1 MNSWWARFCRK
12 SWQWLNSLTVTLRI
26 FSIQHDRQGLTE
38 VERISARLDG
48 LAERMNAHDGVT
60 GTLVLSTC
68 NRVEVLL
75 DTDGDVSNSALRTT
89 LNRDLATAPAWD
101 LFLGEAALGHIFR
114 VAAGLDSMVVGEREI
129 AGQLRR
135 ALTHAQEHG
144 HSSLPLTI
152 AIDEA
157 LKTSRRVARETK
169 LEGAGR
175 SVVSSGLQLVDHPDW
190 PAARALIVGTGSYAG
205 AVVAALRTRG
215 VTDITVHSAS
225 GRGAD
230 FAASHTT
237 RHQDCLTTGLA
248 EADLV
253 VTCRGLGNHVISPSD
268 VVRSATFLDL
278 SLKRDVDPEVASIP
292 GVTVVDLA
300 AIQETVGGGIA
311 EDTQRAKAI
320 VNEGIAEALTKLR
333 VRVVDPA
340 VVGLRETVM
349 ALVDDEVSRLPG
361 RSLTHDDA
369 ALALR
374 RLATRL
380 LHIPSTRAKLAA
392 EQGRTDEYLHAMAE
406 LYGIG
411 DDELNPNA
419 LEDQRCPVTH
429 LKVCDLESLPKR
441 EAM

>member
-1 MNSWWARFCRK
+1 M
-12 SWQWLNSLTVTLRI
+12 TLRI
-26 FSIQHDRQGLTE
+26 FSIQHDRQGLSE

-48 LAERMNAHDGVT
+48 VAGQLHAYDGVT
-60 GTLVLSTC
+60 GTVVLSTC
-68 NRVEVLL
+68 NRVEILL
-75 DTDGDVSNSALRTT
+75 DTEGEVPNACLRSALNESFDTP
-89 LNRDLATAPAWD
+89 PAWD
-101 LFLGEAALGHIFR
+101 LFLGEAALGHVFR
-114 VAAGLDSMVVGEREI
+114 VASGLDSMVVGEREI

-135 ALTHAQEHG
+135 ALSEAQDEG
-144 HSSLPLTI
+144 RTSLPLKI
-152 AIDEA
+152 AVDEA

-175 SVVSSGLQLVDHPDW
+175 SVVSAGLQLVDHPDW
-190 PAARALIVGTGSYAG
+190 PSAKALIIGTGSYAG

-215 VTDITVHSAS
+215 VTDIAVHSAS

-237 RHQDCLTTGLA
+237 RYVESVAEGLA
-248 EADLV
+248 GADLV
-253 VTCRGLGNHVISPSD
+253 VTCRGLGSHVVTPAD
-268 VVRSATFLDL
+268 VLRPATYLDL
-278 SLKRDVDPEVASIP
+278 SLKRDVDPEIARIP
-292 GVTVVDLA
+292 GIRVVDLA
-300 AIQETVGGGIA
+300 TIQEAGGGEIA
-311 EDTQRAKAI
+311 EDTQRAKTI

-333 VRVVDPA
+333 ARVVDPA
-340 VVGLRETVM
+340 VVGLRESVM
-349 ALVDDEVSRLPG
+349 GLVDDEVARLPQ
-361 RSLTHDDA
+361 RPLTHDDA

-411 DDELNPNA
+411 DDEINPNQ
-419 LEDQRCPVTH
+419 LEEQTCPVTN
-429 LKVCDLESLPKR
+429 LKVCDLERLPSVQ